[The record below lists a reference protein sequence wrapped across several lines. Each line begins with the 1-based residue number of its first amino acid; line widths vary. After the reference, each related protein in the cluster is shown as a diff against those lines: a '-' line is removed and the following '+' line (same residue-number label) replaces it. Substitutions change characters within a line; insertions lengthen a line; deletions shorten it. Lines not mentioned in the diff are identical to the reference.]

1 MKFDYR
7 RSIAA
12 HKISHRRLL
21 SPRVGSRV
29 QYSRLLCHKNLLW
42 KTFRKPLHNKVPFTH
57 AVHRLHSV

>member
-7 RSIAA
+7 RSITA

-29 QYSRLLCHKNLLW
+29 RHSRH
-42 KTFRKPLHNKVPFTH
+42 REPFMENVSETP
-57 AVHRLHSV
+57 A